1 MSKTIG
7 SRISKI
13 ILTIIVALVVLLLL
27 AEFGLR
33 WTISKQL
40 KDSVGSNSTGQE
52 ASISFGP
59 TPLLFSAITH
69 NVPHVNIES
78 PSTVNIKHPG
88 DANAVPEV
96 TGTPQSFI
104 NVNSLNISDPDNPVA
119 GSLSLRTTLADD
131 YLLAVLQ
138 KSIAENQK
146 HQTAPTEGTG
156 NDLGAL
162 AGAFLQQL
170 IQITGITSNPA
181 DGTVKVDITGGAANL
196 TLKPEAIDGHLSFTA
211 TNASLLGVELPSA
224 VSDALTQGLRDQ
236 ANAMTGNLTIKSVEV
251 VEHGITIEVAGENVN
266 LNELSKEKGQQPV
279 VPAR

>member
-146 HQTAPTEGTG
+146 QQAAPVEGEG

-170 IQITGITSNPA
+170 IQVTGITSNPA
-181 DGTVKVDITGGAANL
+181 DGTVKVDITGGTANL
-196 TLKPEAIDGHLSFTA
+196 TLKPEAIDGRLSFTA
-211 TNASLLGVELPSA
+211 TNASLLGVELPST

-236 ANAMTGNLTIKSVEV
+236 ANTMTGNLTIKSVEV

-266 LNELSKEKGQQPV
+266 LNELSTEKGQQPV
-279 VPAR
+279 VPVR

>member
-7 SRISKI
+7 SRISKL
-13 ILTIIVALVVLLLL
+13 ILTIIIALLVLLLL

-33 WTISKQL
+33 WTVSKQL
-40 KDSVGSNSTGQE
+40 KDAVGSNSTGQE

-59 TPLLFSAITH
+59 TPLLFSAVTR
-69 NVPHVNIES
+69 NVPHVTIDS
-78 PSTVNIKHPG
+78 PSTVSIKHPG

-104 NVNSLNISDPDNPVA
+104 NVDSLNIADPDNPVA
-119 GSLSLRTTLADD
+119 GSLSLRTTLTDD

-138 KSIAENQK
+138 KSIAENQTR
-146 HQTAPTEGTG
+146 QPAPAEGTG

-170 IQITGITSNPA
+170 IQVTGITSNPT

-196 TLKPEAIDGHLSFTA
+196 TLKPEAIDGRLSFTA
-211 TNASLLGVELPSA
+211 TNASLLGVELPST
-224 VSDALTQGLRDQ
+224 VSDALTKGLRDQ
-236 ANAMTGNLTIKSVEV
+236 ASAMAGNLMIKSVEV
-251 VEHGITIEVAGENVN
+251 VDHGVKIEVVGDNIN
-266 LNELSKEKGQQPV
+266 LNELGKEKTSSP
-279 VPAR
+279 